1 MKYKIIAITH
11 SRNLSN
17 EFSYLLNNDS
27 LRLVRLK
34 TSEIIPN
41 NANII
46 NEIFRFSFNENDYI
60 VFLSVNAVQLF
71 FEFAKKTNRYDDI
84 VRILKEKVTVVA
96 IGNSTSDSLIKNGI
110 NVGYVPSKSS
120 SEEILKIFPITQKAR
135 KIVIPR
141 SRLADDYLRE
151 NLTRLGYQVH
161 EFYLYDVRP
170 SGIDDNWIEF
180 SKLLGYNKIDSL
192 IFTSPSNVRF
202 FFEIIKMISED
213 LLQNIKKIDLVIS
226 LGPKTSKELLK
237 YDIRFT
243 ESHMHSLNDVAD
255 LLKSRI

>member
-1 MKYKIIAITH
+1 MKDKIIAITH

-17 EFSYLLNNDS
+17 GFSYLLNNNS

-41 NANII
+41 NADIL
-46 NEIFRFSFNENDYI
+46 NEIFRFSFNENDYFI
-60 VFLSVNAVQLF
+60 FLSVNAVQLF
-71 FEFAKKTNRYDDI
+71 FEFAKRINRCDDI
-84 VRILKEKVTVVA
+84 VRILNKKVTVVA
-96 IGNSTSDSLIKNGI
+96 IGNSTSNSLNENGI
-110 NVGYVPSKSS
+110 TVGYVPSKSS
-120 SEEILKIFPITQKAR
+120 SEGILKIFPKTEKAR

-151 NLTRLGYQVH
+151 NLMRLGYQVH
-161 EFYLYDVRP
+161 EFYLYDVKP
-170 SGIDDNWIEF
+170 SGIDDNWIDF
-180 SKLLGYNKIDSL
+180 SKLLGDNKIDSL

-213 LLQNIKKIDLVIS
+213 LLQNIKKIDPVIS
-226 LGPKTSKELLK
+226 IGPKTSKELLK

-243 ESHMHSLNDVAD
+243 ESDMHSLNDVAD

>member
-46 NEIFRFSFNENDYI
+46 NEIFRFSFNENDYF

-71 FEFAKKTNRYDDI
+71 FEFAKKINRYDDI

-110 NVGYVPSKSS
+110 TVGYVPSKSS

>member
-1 MKYKIIAITH
+1 MKDKIIAITH

-46 NEIFRFSFNENDYI
+46 NEIFRFSFNENDYF

-71 FEFAKKTNRYDDI
+71 FEFAKKINRYDDI

-110 NVGYVPSKSS
+110 TVGYVPSKSS

>member
-46 NEIFRFSFNENDYI
+46 NEIFRFSFNENDYF

-71 FEFAKKTNRYDDI
+71 FEFAKKINRYDDI

>member
-1 MKYKIIAITH
+1 MKDKIIAITH

-27 LRLVRLK
+27 LRIVRLK

-46 NEIFRFSFNENDYI
+46 NEIFRFSFNENDYF

-71 FEFAKKTNRYDDI
+71 FEFANKINRYDDI
-84 VRILKEKVTVVA
+84 VRILKEKVIVVA

-120 SEEILKIFPITQKAR
+120 SEEILKIFPKTQKAR

-151 NLTRLGYQVH
+151 NLTRLGYQVY

-170 SGIDDNWIEF
+170 SGIDDNWIDF
-180 SKLLGYNKIDSL
+180 SKLLGDNKIDSL

-237 YDIRFT
+237 YGIRFT

>member
-46 NEIFRFSFNENDYI
+46 NEIFRFSFNENDYF

-71 FEFAKKTNRYDDI
+71 FEFAKKINRYDDI

-110 NVGYVPSKSS
+110 TVGYVPSKSS

-170 SGIDDNWIEF
+170 SGIDDNWIDF
-180 SKLLGYNKIDSL
+180 SKLLGDNKIDSL

>member
-46 NEIFRFSFNENDYI
+46 NEIFRFSFNENDYF
-60 VFLSVNAVQLF
+60 VVLSVNAVQLF

>member
-1 MKYKIIAITH
+1 MKDKIIAITH

-46 NEIFRFSFNENDYI
+46 NEIFRFSFNENDYF

-71 FEFAKKTNRYDDI
+71 FEFANKINRYDDI
-84 VRILKEKVTVVA
+84 VRILKDKVTVVA

-120 SEEILKIFPITQKAR
+120 SEEILKIFPKTQKAR

-151 NLTRLGYQVH
+151 NLTRLGYQVY

-170 SGIDDNWIEF
+170 SGIDDNWIDF
-180 SKLLGYNKIDSL
+180 SKLLGDNKIDSL

>member
-213 LLQNIKKIDLVIS
+213 LLQNIKKIGLVIS
-226 LGPKTSKELLK
+226 IGPKTSKELLK
-237 YDIRFT
+237 YDIHFI
-243 ESHMHSLNDVAD
+243 ESSIHSLNAVVD

>member
-41 NANII
+41 DANII
-46 NEIFRFSFNENDYI
+46 NEIFRFSFNENDYF

-71 FEFAKKTNRYDDI
+71 FEFAKKINRYDDI

>member
-1 MKYKIIAITH
+1 MKDKIIAITH

-46 NEIFRFSFNENDYI
+46 NEIFRFSFNENDYF

-71 FEFAKKTNRYDDI
+71 FEFAKKINRYDDI

>member
-1 MKYKIIAITH
+1 MKDKIIAITH
-11 SRNLSN
+11 SRNLPN

-27 LRLVRLK
+27 VRLVTLK

-46 NEIFRFSFNENDYI
+46 NEIFRFSFNENDYF

-71 FEFAKKTNRYDDI
+71 FEFAKIINRCDEI
-84 VRILKEKVTVVA
+84 ARILNEVIVVA
-96 IGNSTSDSLIKNGI
+96 IGNSTSNSLNKNGI
-110 NVGYVPSKSS
+110 NVRYVPSKSS
-120 SEEILKIFPITQKAR
+120 SEGILKIFPKTQKAR

-161 EFYLYDVRP
+161 EFYLYDVKP
-170 SGIDDNWIEF
+170 SGIDDNWIDF
-180 SKLLGYNKIDSL
+180 SKLLGDNKIDSL

-213 LLQNIKKIDLVIS
+213 LLQNIKKIGLVIS
-226 LGPKTSKELLK
+226 IGPKTSNELLK

>member
-1 MKYKIIAITH
+1 MKDKIIAITH

-27 LRLVRLK
+27 IRLVRLK

-41 NANII
+41 NADII
-46 NEIFRFSFNENDYI
+46 NEIFRFSFNGNDYF

-71 FEFAKKTNRYDDI
+71 FEFAKRINKYDDI
-84 VRILKEKVTVVA
+84 ARILNEVIVVA
-96 IGNSTSDSLIKNGI
+96 IGNSTSNSLNKNGI
-110 NVGYVPSKSS
+110 NVGRVPSKSS
-120 SEEILKIFPITQKAR
+120 SEGILKIFPKTQKAR

-151 NLTRLGYQVH
+151 NLRRLGYQVH
-161 EFYLYDVRP
+161 EFYLYDVKP
-170 SGIDDNWIEF
+170 SGIDDNWIDF
-180 SKLLGYNKIDSL
+180 SKLLGDNKIDSL

-213 LLQNIKKIDLVIS
+213 LLQNIKKIGLVIS
-226 LGPKTSKELLK
+226 IGPKTSKELLK